1 MLSMTID
8 NISSFMYSKLLVII
22 LIGAGV
28 YFTIRTSFP
37 QVRLFHSACKAV
49 MEKPDDE
56 DAVSSFQALM
66 VSTASRVGTGNIVG
80 VSSTICIGGFGAGF
94 RVVCA
99 LVVFVGAG
107 MEMSMLWNISDMLMG
122 VMAII
127 NIPVILILSNTAMKA
142 LKDYERQLK
151 MGMNPVFKSK
161 DIGMKEKLD
170 CWK

>member
-1 MLSMTID
+1 M
-8 NISSFMYSKLLVII
+8 
-22 LIGAGV
+22 
-28 YFTIRTSFP
+28 
-37 QVRLFHSACKAV
+37 
-49 MEKPDDE
+49 
-56 DAVSSFQALM
+56 
-66 VSTASRVGTGNIVG
+66 
-80 VSSTICIGGFGAGF
+80 
-94 RVVCA
+94 
-99 LVVFVGAG
+99 
-107 MEMSMLWNISDMLMG
+107 W

>member
-1 MLSMTID
+1 MLSMIID

-80 VSSTICIGGFGAGF
+80 VSSAICIGGFGA
-94 RVVCA
+94 
-99 LVVFVGAG
+99 VFWMWV
-107 MEMSMLWNISDMLMG
+107 I
-122 VMAII
+122 AII

>member
-1 MLSMTID
+1 MIID
-8 NISSFMYSKLLVII
+8 NISSYMYSKLLVII

-28 YFTIRTSFP
+28 YFTIRTSFL
-37 QVRLFHSACKAV
+37 QVRLFHSNG
-49 MEKPDDE
+49 E
-56 DAVSSFQALM
+56 
-66 VSTASRVGTGNIVG
+66 T
-80 VSSTICIGGFGAGF
+80 
-94 RVVCA
+94 
-99 LVVFVGAG
+99 
-107 MEMSMLWNISDMLMG
+107 SMLWNISDVLMG
-122 VMAII
+122 VMATI

>member
-1 MLSMTID
+1 MLSMIID

-28 YFTIRTSFP
+28 YFTIRMSFP

-80 VSSTICIGGFGAGF
+80 VSSAICIGGFGAGF
-94 RVVCA
+94 W
-99 LVVFVGAG
+99 
-107 MEMSMLWNISDMLMG
+107 MW

>member
-1 MLSMTID
+1 MIID

-66 VSTASRVGTGNIVG
+66 VSTASRVGTGKYCR
-80 VSSTICIGGFGAGF
+80 CIF
-94 RVVCA
+94 RNLYRCLLTHYYCV
-99 LVVFVGAG
+99 
-107 MEMSMLWNISDMLMG
+107 
-122 VMAII
+122 
-127 NIPVILILSNTAMKA
+127 
-142 LKDYERQLK
+142 RQ
-151 MGMNPVFKSK
+151 PQ
-161 DIGMKEKLD
+161 
-170 CWK
+170 

>member
-1 MLSMTID
+1 MLSMIID

-80 VSSTICIGGFGAGF
+80 VSSAICIGGFGA
-94 RVVCA
+94 
-99 LVVFVGAG
+99 VFWMWV
-107 MEMSMLWNISDMLMG
+107 I
-122 VMAII
+122 AII
-127 NIPVILILSNTAMKA
+127 NIPVILILSNMAMKA
-142 LKDYERQLK
+142 LKDYERKLK

>member
-1 MLSMTID
+1 MNLLFLYIDNNIEEISASVNVCNLFFPNSQNYCIFIEKNKSMLSMIID

-56 DAVSSFQALM
+56 DVVSSFQALM

-80 VSSTICIGGFGAGF
+80 VSSAICIG
-94 RVVCA
+94 V
-99 LVVFVGAG
+99 
-107 MEMSMLWNISDMLMG
+107 
-122 VMAII
+122 
-127 NIPVILILSNTAMKA
+127 
-142 LKDYERQLK
+142 Y
-151 MGMNPVFKSK
+151 
-161 DIGMKEKLD
+161 
-170 CWK
+170 

>member
-1 MLSMTID
+1 MIID

-80 VSSTICIGGFGAGF
+80 VSSAICIGGFGA
-94 RVVCA
+94 
-99 LVVFVGAG
+99 VFWMWV
-107 MEMSMLWNISDMLMG
+107 I
-122 VMAII
+122 AII

-151 MGMNPVFKSK
+151 TGMNPVLKSK

>member
-1 MLSMTID
+1 MLSMIID

-80 VSSTICIGGFGAGF
+80 VSSAICIGGFGAGF
-94 RVVCA
+94 W
-99 LVVFVGAG
+99 
-107 MEMSMLWNISDMLMG
+107 MW

-170 CWK
+170 CWE